1 MTLFGQNFKKH
12 KWKNRLVL
20 IITNDMK
27 SLDYGKQMAS
37 FRPKLKELE
46 ERKLIIYKIL
56 PESNIMF
63 GHPSEFRIQNQKIYD
78 KYKKT
83 DEVFEIVLIGLDGG
97 VKLRQTKYLSP
108 EKLFAI
114 IDGMP
119 MRRGEIKSKNE
130 K

>member
-20 IITNDMK
+20 IITNDIK
-27 SLDYGKQMAS
+27 SPDYRKQMVS
-37 FRPKLKELE
+37 FRPILKELE

-56 PESNIMF
+56 PESNLLF
-63 GHPSEFRIQNQKIYD
+63 GHPSEFRIQDQKVYD

-83 DEVFEIVLIGLDGG
+83 DKIFEIVLIGLDGAE
-97 VKLRQTKYLSP
+97 KFRQTEYLSP

-119 MRRGEIKSKNE
+119 MRRSEIKSKNE